1 MRPIARRLRRLEDRF
16 VPRDDPEAR
25 RLVEL
30 LHERIRRRYEAEGKT
45 YIPLPPMN
53 ITGLTLAEA
62 ILRGRD
68 RARQTPPPW
77 SHPFRYSQISWR
89 SRAVRIGSD

>member
-30 LHERIRRRYEAEGKT
+30 LHERIRRRCQAERKT
-45 YIPLPPMN
+45 YVPPPPPDL
-53 ITGLTLAEA
+53 TGLTLAEA

-68 RARQTPPPW
+68 RARQSPPL
-77 SHPFRYSQISWR
+77 
-89 SRAVRIGSD
+89 